1 MAALLLY
8 LVTTVALIAAW
19 RRFVQPMSRTAAI
32 VLILLPMCFT
42 GRALLLGRTYA
53 PVDLPFMSE
62 PLNAYAAEFGVPKV
76 HNGTLSDLYC
86 QIIPWRSAVRTAFAS
101 GEWPL
106 LNPFMLCGDILAAA
120 AQPAPYDP
128 FNLLGMIIPLPP
140 SLTFAAAMTFFLAG
154 FGAFV
159 FMRSLGCGELA
170 SLVTAAG
177 WMFSGNV
184 AFFVGWP
191 LARAWA
197 YLPLIFF
204 AVRLVVREASI
215 RGGVILLIALTL
227 LILSGHPESLLHV
240 TAVGGAYGLFEIA
253 TTRNRIGRV
262 ILIAC
267 ASGVIAL
274 LLTAIFLLPFL
285 EASQQTLE
293 LRTRLGFRSMPWPF
307 MPELIQRRAAN
318 TVFPFWG
325 GQPWRDSFTSEFD
338 PQTARVGSIVL
349 SLAIASLFLGARASR
364 PQNGNGGQD
373 ARAPR
378 WFFLGLALVCLCA
391 AFDAPPVSNI
401 LHKLPLFNMALNER
415 LAFAASCTLSILAGL
430 AIDALAGSAGVPPA
444 RDTRG
449 STAGGTPPLPGRTA
463 IVFVFVAL
471 ALGAGTYVS
480 WAHEIK
486 VGVDPNV
493 IRTIALAEL
502 LPLAAIA
509 ILLAVR
515 TPLRIALPVVLILI
529 LGQRVVEDGSIY
541 PTLPQHVFY
550 PKIPLIRAIP
560 RDRKEPF
567 RVAGEHFVLI
577 PDSAAIYQLEDP
589 RGYEA
594 MTFARLADTYPVW
607 SIPQPVSFNAIGDLQ
622 PPFLSFLNIKY
633 AIVPLPVNVTEG
645 WREVMKDRSAKLFEN
660 TRVLPRAFVP
670 KRIRY
675 ERSGG
680 PIVKEM
686 QEAKDFSDVAWIE
699 VPEYKPHEIA
709 NGPGTLT
716 LQKDGFGLSIDA
728 VMANDG
734 WIVASQSAWKGWR
747 AYVDGRRVQMRFA
760 NHAFLGV
767 FVPKGRH
774 HVKLQYLPES
784 FTRGRNI
791 SFTTLGA
798 LVIAAI
804 FPSARRRFQKP
815 RAVSI

>member
-1 MAALLLY
+1 LAALLLY
-8 LVTTVALIAAW
+8 LAATIALIACW

-32 VLILLPMCFT
+32 VLVLLPLCFM
-42 GRALLLGRTYA
+42 GRALLTGKVYA

-86 QIIPWRSAVRTAFAS
+86 QIIPWRSAVRTAFAN

-128 FNLLGMIIPLPP
+128 FNLIGMLIPLPP

-177 WMFSGNV
+177 WMFSANV

-191 LARAWA
+191 LARSWV

-204 AVRLVVREASI
+204 AVRFVVRDASI
-215 RGGVILLIALTL
+215 RAGVILLTALTF

-240 TAVGGAYGLFEIA
+240 TAVGAAYGIFEIA
-253 TTRNRIGRV
+253 TTRKRIGRV
-262 ILIAC
+262 IAIAC
-267 ASGVIAL
+267 VSGAAAL
-274 LLTAIFLLPFL
+274 LLTSIFLLPFL
-285 EASQQTLE
+285 EASQQTIE
-293 LRTRLGFRSMPWPF
+293 LRSRLGFRAMPWPF

-325 GQPWRDSFTSEFD
+325 GQPWRDSFTPEFD
-338 PQTARVGSIVL
+338 PQTARSGSIVL
-349 SLAIASLFLGARASR
+349 SLAIAALFVARR
-364 PQNGNGGQD
+364 
-373 ARAPR
+373 RKET
-378 WFFLGLALVCLCA
+378 WFFFGLALVCLCA
-391 AFDAPPVSNI
+391 GFDAPPVSNI

-415 LAFAASCTLSILAGL
+415 LAFAASCALSILAGL
-430 AIDALAGSAGVPPA
+430 TIDAVVGAGRKRV
-444 RDTRG
+444 
-449 STAGGTPPLPGRTA
+449 A
-463 IVFVFVAL
+463 IIAALVAL
-471 ALGAGTYVS
+471 ALALGTYAA

-493 IRTIALAEL
+493 IRIVAVAEL
-502 LPLAAIA
+502 LPLVIVA
-509 ILLAVR
+509 ILLFAR
-515 TPLRIALPVVLILI
+515 IPLRIALPAILILI
-529 LGQRVVEDGSIY
+529 LVQRIVADGSMY
-541 PTLPQHVFY
+541 PSLPSHVFY

-560 RDRKEPF
+560 RDSKEPF

-577 PDSAAIYQLEDP
+577 PDTAAIYQLEDP

-607 SIPQPVSFNAIGDLQ
+607 SIPQAISFNAIGDLQ

-633 AIVPLPVNVTEG
+633 AIVPLPVNVTAG
-645 WREVMKDRSAKLFEN
+645 WRELMKDRSAKLFEN
-660 TRVLPRAFVP
+660 THVLPRAFVP
-670 KRIRY
+670 RHIRY

-680 PIVKEM
+680 PIVKAM
-686 QEAKDFSDVAWIE
+686 TAAKDFSDVAWIE
-699 VPEYKPHEIA
+699 VPELQPHEIA

-716 LQKDGFGLSIDA
+716 LHKDGFGLAIDA
-728 VMANDG
+728 VMENDG

-747 AYVDGRRVQMRFA
+747 AYIDGRRVQTRFA
-760 NHAFLGV
+760 NHAFVGV

-774 HVKLQYLPES
+774 NVKLQYLPES

-798 LVIAAI
+798 LMIAAI
-804 FPSARRRFQKP
+804 VPSARRRFQKP
-815 RAVSI
+815 RTVGV